1 MANPN
6 IYSATSIVGET
17 ITADLTTTLTTALL
31 SGTSNKVKKINSI
44 IVANINSVNTASFNM
59 YIDDGVNTR
68 AFAYQISVPAGSSV
82 VIIDRNSGFYLQDT
96 QIIEGGASLNGYLIA
111 TPVSYTHLRA
121 HETLS

>member
-17 ITADLTTTLTTALL
+17 ITAELTTTLTTALL
-31 SGTSNKVKKINSI
+31 SGTANKIKKINSI
-44 IVANINSVNTASFNM
+44 IIANINSVNTASFNM

-68 AFAYQISVPAGSSV
+68 AFAFQISVPAGSSV
-82 VIIDRNSGFYLQDT
+82 VIIDRNSGFYLQES

-111 TPVSYTHLRA
+111 TLSY
-121 HETLS
+121 EVIG